1 MDKDKILKEQVQE
14 LDIDEII
21 AKYDKESNYR
31 KLSGIQLK
39 LVTALAIM
47 FSIFQLYT
55 AIFGILPAQLQ
66 RSIHITFAF
75 VLSYLL
81 YPLSKKMP
89 KNKMHWID
97 ITLAVI
103 SGFVGLYIT
112 FNYNALILRAGDQT
126 PLDIFVAI
134 LAVLFVLEAA
144 RRVVGLPIVIIASA
158 FLLYAKF
165 GAFLPGFF
173 NHRGYSVER
182 IVSHMYYTTEGILG
196 TPIAVSSTFIFLF
209 ILFGSFLDK
218 TGIGKFFIDLANAIA
233 GKAVGGP
240 AKVAVLSSALT
251 GTISGS
257 SVANTVGTGSFTIP
271 LMKSLGYRP
280 EFAGAVEAAASTGG
294 QIMPP
299 IMGAAAFL
307 MAEFIGIPY
316 SQIAK
321 AAIIPALLYFTGIWI
336 MVDLEARRTGMKGLE
351 ASKLPKLKK
360 VLAERWFLFAPIF
373 VIVYMLMS
381 GTTPIKAAL
390 YGIGSAIIVGNIRKE
405 TRMNLKSFLEALE
418 AGAKGALGVAIAC
431 ACAGIIVGTVTLT
444 GLGLKMGNGLVAL
457 AGGQLLPT
465 LVLTMISSLILG
477 MGAPTTANYIITSTI
492 AAPALLKLGVH
503 PLTAHMFVFY
513 FGIIADITPPVALAA
528 FAGSA
533 IAKSDPIKTGINAS
547 KLAIAAFLIPYMFV
561 LNPQLLLINTT
572 GLEIVQITITSLIGM
587 FGIGVAMQ
595 GYLLG
600 KANPLLRVLF
610 MLGGLALVDPGLYTD
625 LIGMAIIALGV
636 LYQWYKYKRPTM
648 ANSI

>member
-1 MDKDKILKEQVQE
+1 MNKDKILKEQVQE
-14 LDIDEII
+14 LDLDEII

-31 KLSGIQLK
+31 KLAGIQLK
-39 LVTALAIM
+39 VVTALAIM
-47 FSIFQLYT
+47 FSVFQLYT
-55 AIFGILPAQLQ
+55 AMFGVLPAQLQ

-112 FNYNALILRAGDQT
+112 FNYNALIMRAGDQT
-126 PLDIFVAI
+126 PFDIFVAI

-144 RRVVGLPIVIIASA
+144 RRVVGFPIVIIASV
-158 FLLYAKF
+158 FLLYGKF
-165 GAFLPGFF
+165 GAFLPGFL
-173 NHRGYSVER
+173 NHRGYSVSR

-196 TPIAVSSTFIFLF
+196 TPIGVSSTFIFLF
-209 ILFGSFLDK
+209 ILFGAFLDK

-271 LMKSLGYRP
+271 LMKSLGYKP

-316 SQIAK
+316 GEIAK

-336 MVDLEARRTGMKGLE
+336 MVDLEARKTGMKGLE
-351 ASKLPKLKK
+351 AAKLPKLSR
-360 VLAERWFLFAPIF
+360 VLGERW
-373 VIVYMLMS
+373 Y
-381 GTTPIKAAL
+381 
-390 YGIGSAIIVGNIRKE
+390 
-405 TRMNLKSFLEALE
+405 
-418 AGAKGALGVAIAC
+418 
-431 ACAGIIVGTVTLT
+431 
-444 GLGLKMGNGLVAL
+444 
-457 AGGQLLPT
+457 
-465 LVLTMISSLILG
+465 
-477 MGAPTTANYIITSTI
+477 
-492 AAPALLKLGVH
+492 
-503 PLTAHMFVFY
+503 
-513 FGIIADITPPVALAA
+513 
-528 FAGSA
+528 
-533 IAKSDPIKTGINAS
+533 
-547 KLAIAAFLIPYMFV
+547 
-561 LNPQLLLINTT
+561 
-572 GLEIVQITITSLIGM
+572 
-587 FGIGVAMQ
+587 
-595 GYLLG
+595 
-600 KANPLLRVLF
+600 
-610 MLGGLALVDPGLYTD
+610 
-625 LIGMAIIALGV
+625 
-636 LYQWYKYKRPTM
+636 
-648 ANSI
+648 